1 LIDSRLEPEASTMLS
16 GDDNSTLRGD
26 DNKPARKSGQR
37 KAKTEQG
44 KKAEPR
50 KRKSAQR
57 QDPLP
62 DQLLEAAEAIAAE
75 VTPTETASIDTSAT
89 EGAPVAQVASVQ
101 GQNPLLDE
109 VLEAA
114 EAMTTEASEATTVEL
129 TSTGHTAVDTSPTT
143 GTALV
148 PVASGETDV
157 VNYQTIANAY
167 GNYARESL
175 DQTRSFFEKLSGV
188 RSLDKA
194 FALQTEFARQAY
206 DGFVA
211 ESQKI
216 RELHGQLAR
225 QRLQRWEGLVA
236 RMIKPL

>member
-1 LIDSRLEPEASTMLS
+1 MLTGDENGMLS
-16 GDDNSTLRGD
+16 ADEAR
-26 DNKPARKSGQR
+26 PARKSG
-37 KAKTEQG
+37 KGKTEQGG

-57 QDPLP
+57 QEPLP
-62 DQLLEAAEAIAAE
+62 DQLLEAAETIAAE
-75 VTPTETASIDTSAT
+75 SAETTT
-89 EGAPVAQVASVQ
+89 TT
-101 GQNPLLDE
+101 
-109 VLEAA
+109 A
-114 EAMTTEASEATTVEL
+114 EAVEAITVDV
-129 TSTGHTAVDTSPTT
+129 TSTGYAPVDASPTID
-143 GTALV
+143 TALV
-148 PVASGETDV
+148 PVASGQADVVNCDV

-167 GNYARESL
+167 GNYARESF

-194 FALQTEFARQAY
+194 FALQTEFAKQAY

>member
-1 LIDSRLEPEASTMLS
+1 MLS

-114 EAMTTEASEATTVEL
+114 EAMTTETAEAITVDV
-129 TSTGHTAVDTSPTT
+129 TSTGYAPVDASPTID
-143 GTALV
+143 TALV
-148 PVASGETDV
+148 PVASGQADV
-157 VNYQTIANAY
+157 VNCDVVDYQTIANAY

>member
-1 LIDSRLEPEASTMLS
+1 MMLS
-16 GDDNSTLRGD
+16 GDDNRTSSGD

-37 KAKTEQG
+37 KGKVEQEG

-62 DQLLEAAEAIAAE
+62 DQLLEAAEAI
-75 VTPTETASIDTSAT
+75 
-89 EGAPVAQVASVQ
+89 
-101 GQNPLLDE
+101 
-109 VLEAA
+109 
-114 EAMTTEASEATTVEL
+114 TVEV
-129 TSTGHTAVDTSPTT
+129 TSTGHAAVDTSPTT

-148 PVASGETDV
+148 PVASGEADV

>member
-1 LIDSRLEPEASTMLS
+1 MMLS
-16 GDDNSTLRGD
+16 GDDNRTSSGD

-37 KAKTEQG
+37 KGKVEQEG

-62 DQLLEAAEAIAAE
+62 DQLLEAAEAIAAG
-75 VTPTETASIDTSAT
+75 VTSAEIAPIDTAPT
-89 EGAPVAQVASVQ
+89 EGASVGQVASVQ
-101 GQNPLLDE
+101 GQDPLPDQL
-109 VLEAA
+109 LEAA
-114 EAMTTEASEATTVEL
+114 EAMTTETSEATTAEAAEAITVEV
-129 TSTGHTAVDTSPTT
+129 TSTGHAAVDTSPTT

-148 PVASGETDV
+148 PVASGEADV

>member
-1 LIDSRLEPEASTMLS
+1 MLS

-75 VTPTETASIDTSAT
+75 VTPTETVSIDTSAT